1 MTPTPTQDARG
12 PVGPRG
18 PESRGPGPLAALAA
32 LGRGGTATV
41 ALLLA
46 LIFVVIATQN
56 PSFFEGP
63 PLMAFAKKAA
73 PLVILAIGQYLV
85 IVSGEFDLSVGSL
98 VGAQVVI
105 AARLIDG
112 DEAMT
117 WPVIGLMLVF
127 GLVVGLVN
135 GLVTTLLRVPSII
148 TTLGTM
154 LILFGAVRYWT
165 GGAPTGALTESFR
178 VFGRQGIEGVPVL
191 GEIPWALLIALVLAA
206 GAVVLMRSP
215 YGRSL
220 VATGDND
227 VAAAFSGVR
236 VWRVRT
242 MAFVG
247 SSLMATVAAVLI
259 GGYAGVTAQVG
270 DGLEFTAITAVVLG
284 GVVLGGG
291 RGTVVAAVLGALTVE
306 ALFTLFNQLY
316 LPSTLQPTVQ
326 GLIIIAA
333 VAYAARR
340 GDLRL
345 PERLRRRPDHPTE
358 RPLGTSRR

>member
-1 MTPTPTQDARG
+1 MIRPTRL
-12 PVGPRG
+12 
-18 PESRGPGPLAALAA
+18 SPGALSSA
-32 LGRGGTATV
+32 LRGGTGTV
-41 ALLLA
+41 AVLLT
-46 LIFVVIATQN
+46 LIFLVIAVQN

-73 PLVILAIGQYLV
+73 PLVVLALGQYLV

-112 DEAMT
+112 DEAST
-117 WPVIGLMLVF
+117 LPVIGLMLLF

-135 GLVTTLLRVPSII
+135 GLITTVLRVPSII

-165 GGAPTGALTESFR
+165 GGAPTGALSEGFR
-178 VFGRQGIEGVPVL
+178 VFGRHGLDGVPVIGQL
-191 GEIPWALLIALVLAA
+191 PWALVIAAVLTV
-206 GAVVLMRSP
+206 GAVLLMRSP

-220 VATGDND
+220 MATGDND
-227 VAAAFSGVR
+227 TAAAFSGVR
-236 VWRVRT
+236 VRRVRT
-242 MAFVG
+242 LAFVG
-247 SSLMATVAAVLI
+247 SSLAATVAAILI
-259 GGYAGVTAQVG
+259 GGFAGVTAQVG
-270 DGLEFTAITAVVLG
+270 QGLEFTAITAVVLG

-291 RGTVVAAVLGALTVE
+291 RGSVIAAVLGALTVE

-316 LPSTLQPTVQ
+316 LPSTIQPAAQ

-333 VAYAARR
+333 VAYASRR
-340 GDLRL
+340 GDRK
-345 PERLRRRPDHPTE
+345 PPRHARRRPVHPND
-358 RPLGTSRR
+358 RPLDPSRR

>member
-1 MTPTPTQDARG
+1 MTPTPTQDTRG
-12 PVGPRG
+12 SGA
-18 PESRGPGPLAALAA
+18 LAALAA

-46 LIFVVIATQN
+46 LIFAGIATQN

-63 PLMAFAKKAA
+63 PLMAFAQKAA
-73 PLVILAIGQYLV
+73 PLVVLAIGQYLV

-98 VGAQVVI
+98 VGAQVVV

-112 DEAMT
+112 REDMT
-117 WPVIGLMLVF
+117 LPVIGLMMLF
-127 GLVVGLVN
+127 GLAVGLVN

-165 GGAPTGALTESFR
+165 GGAPTGALSESFR
-178 VFGRQGIEGVPVL
+178 AFGRRGIEGVPVL
-191 GEIPWALLIALVLAA
+191 GEIPWALLIALVLTV
-206 GAVVLMRSP
+206 GAVLCMRSP
-215 YGRSL
+215 FGRSL

-291 RGTVVAAVLGALTVE
+291 RGTVVAAVLGALTLE
-306 ALFTLFNQLY
+306 ALFTLFTQFY
-316 LPSTLQPTVQ
+316 LPSTFQPSVQ

-358 RPLGTSRR
+358 RSLGTSRR

>member
-1 MTPTPTQDARG
+1 MIRPTRPFPDAL
-12 PVGPRG
+12 
-18 PESRGPGPLAALAA
+18 SSAL
-32 LGRGGTATV
+32 RGGTGTV
-41 ALLLA
+41 AVLLT
-46 LIFVVIATQN
+46 LIFLVIAVQN

-73 PLVILAIGQYLV
+73 PLVVLALGQYLV

-112 DEAMT
+112 DEAST
-117 WPVIGLMLVF
+117 LPVIGLMLLF

-135 GLVTTLLRVPSII
+135 GLITTVLRVPSII

-165 GGAPTGALTESFR
+165 GGAPTGALSEGFR
-178 VFGRQGIEGVPVL
+178 VFGRHGLDGVPVIGQL
-191 GEIPWALLIALVLAA
+191 PWALVIAAVLTV
-206 GAVVLMRSP
+206 GAVLLMRSP

-220 VATGDND
+220 MATGDND
-227 VAAAFSGVR
+227 TAAAFSGVR
-236 VWRVRT
+236 VRRVRT
-242 MAFVG
+242 LAFVG
-247 SSLMATVAAVLI
+247 SSLAATVAAILI
-259 GGYAGVTAQVG
+259 GGFAGVTAQVG
-270 DGLEFTAITAVVLG
+270 QGLEFTAITAVVLG

-291 RGTVVAAVLGALTVE
+291 RGSVIAAVLGALTVE

-316 LPSTLQPTVQ
+316 LPSTIQPAAQ

-333 VAYAARR
+333 VAYASRR
-340 GDLRL
+340 GDRR
-345 PERLRRRPDHPTE
+345 PPRHARRRPVHPND
-358 RPLGTSRR
+358 RPLDPSRR

>member
-1 MTPTPTQDARG
+1 MTAPTTTPPDVRRRG
-12 PVGPRG
+12 AGV
-18 PESRGPGPLAALAA
+18 LTALAA

-41 ALLLA
+41 ALLLV

-112 DEAMT
+112 EESMT
-117 WPVIGLMLVF
+117 LPVIGAMLAF

-165 GGAPTGALTESFR
+165 GGAPTGALSEAFR
-178 VFGRQGIEGVPVL
+178 VPGRGGIEDLPFL
-191 GEIPWALLIALVLAA
+191 GQLPWALVIAAVLAVA
-206 GAVVLMRSP
+206 GVFLMRSP

-220 VATGDND
+220 IATGDND

-236 VWRVRT
+236 VWWVRT
-242 MAFVG
+242 LAFVG
-247 SSLMATVAAVLI
+247 SALLATVAAILV

-270 DGLEFTAITAVVLG
+270 QGLEFTAITAVVLG

-316 LPSTLQPTVQ
+316 LPSTIQPTVQ
-326 GLIIIAA
+326 GVIIIAA

-340 GDLRL
+340 GGLRL
-345 PERLRRRPDHPTE
+345 PERLRRRPDRTTE
-358 RPLGTSRR
+358 QPLGTSRR